1 MGKKHNLSELNQSG
15 LGEIFGIDIKDN
27 ELSIDSII
35 KMEYLIKIGLGQAI
49 IYNYDSVISGNIED
63 INIDLNNIIEC
74 RFFNEDIEIRIFN
87 DEDGSRG
94 TIFIEE
100 DADDYI
106 SEEYILY
113 NRYGD
118 KNYANALKVK
128 KYMDYDEDKQAYI
141 YYTKPCKL
149 YFRGENR

>member
-1 MGKKHNLSELNQSG
+1 MS
-15 LGEIFGIDIKDN
+15 EIFGINIKENEFSMDN
-27 ELSIDSII
+27 II
-35 KMEYLIKIGLGQAI
+35 KKEYLIKMGLKQAI
-49 IYNYDSVISGNIED
+49 IYNYDSVISRNIED
-63 INIDLNNIIEC
+63 INIDLNNIIES
-74 RFFNEDIEIRIFN
+74 RFFNEDMEIRIFN
-87 DEDGSRG
+87 DEDGLRG
-94 TIFIEE
+94 NIFIEK
-100 DADDYI
+100 DVADYI